1 MEYEVRFYFSKEK
14 LEEIIK
20 KIKNIKGLTMQNR
33 CYEKTL
39 QFDHPCADMS
49 FYNKKIDGRFR
60 VRITK
65 NEVISKCKLSWKR
78 RLESTTESD
87 VNKEEEVELNINYN
101 EHENLMFLIEKV
113 LKMKSIESYE
123 RYRTIFNND
132 EVEIAVDEYP
142 FGIAIE
148 IENKSK
154 SEEPQ
159 AIVRKWVENLGMD
172 MENSYRLSWDDKY
185 SKLCKEQNVE
195 RYNNVRFDLNMPQV
209 IE

>member
-65 NEVISKCKLSWKR
+65 NKVISKCKLSWKR

-101 EHENLMFLIEKV
+101 EYENLMFLIEKV

-195 RYNNVRFDLNMPQV
+195 RYNHVRFDLNMPQV

>member
-1 MEYEVRFYFSKEK
+1 MEYEVRFYFAKEK

-49 FYNKKIDGRFR
+49 FYNKEIDGRFR

-123 RYRTIFNND
+123 RYRTVFNND

-154 SEEPQ
+154 TEEPQ

-172 MENSYRLSWDDKY
+172 IKKSYRLSWDDKY
-185 SKLCKEQNVE
+185 SELCKEQNIE
-195 RYNNVRFDLNMPQV
+195 RYNHVTFDLHMPQV